1 MTKAYLNLPKQHIS
15 YAPKINSRRFP
26 AMRFGA
32 YKSDGGDGKDPNDPD
47 GSKREELLNLFQ
59 EKIDKALETRATKE
73 ELKKISDE
81 QKEGLKG
88 ISLDALRAMV
98 DDKTGAM
105 AKLIEQG
112 LEIQRLQ
119 TRLDKSNNEKPQDM
133 STRGQIRSWLESR
146 ATEDEDDKTTVAD
159 LVRSAVVHRK
169 RVEIPPLQ
177 LRAVASPMTVATV
190 NSGNAAFIG
199 SYQVEPGI
207 NELVRAKPVFWDYIT
222 KGRTNAATYYW
233 INKANPQGAA
243 AFIGPG
249 VAKPGISFSLVQESS
264 VAKKIADSAKTTTEL
279 LQDIDGMA
287 TFIEQEL
294 RYQVMIKVNSV
305 LMTSAGSSTEPTGIQ
320 NLSTTYTLTS
330 VHTSNPNYMD
340 AIRAAVAQL
349 RSGWLQGAIT
359 VFINSIDAANMDLA
373 KASDSG
379 VYLLPPFVTSDG
391 RNIGGATI
399 VEDNNVPVGYF
410 QAAMLQYYRI
420 LIYQDFTV
428 SWGWENDDFTKN
440 LLTAVG
446 EMRLH
451 QFFNDQYSGAFIY
464 DTFANVQAALEP
476 EV

>member
-1 MTKAYLNLPKQHIS
+1 MTKAYLKIPQKRVSYLPKIS
-15 YAPKINSRRFP
+15 SRRFP
-26 AMRFGA
+26 AMNAA
-32 YKSDGGDGKDPNDPD
+32 YKSDGGDPDPNDPD
-47 GSKREELLNLFQ
+47 GSKRKELLDLFQ
-59 EKIDKALETRATKE
+59 SKIDTALATRATKE
-73 ELKKISDE
+73 ELKAISDE
-81 QKEGLKG
+81 QKEALKG
-88 ISLDALRAMV
+88 ISLDSLRAMV
-98 DDKTGAM
+98 DDKTGVM
-105 AKLIEQG
+105 PKLIEQG

-119 TRLDKSNNEKPQDM
+119 TTLKKANDEKPVDM
-133 STRGQIRSWLESR
+133 STRGQIKTWLESR
-146 ATEDEDDKTTVAD
+146 AYKSLEGKDVSIAEEIKIARAD
-159 LVRSAVVHRK
+159 NRK
-169 RVEIPPLQ
+169 PNITPLE

-190 NSGNAAFIG
+190 NSGSSQFIG
-199 SYQVEPGI
+199 SYQVEPGV
-207 NELVRAKPVFWDYIT
+207 NELVRAQPVFWDYVT

-249 VAKPGISFSLVQESS
+249 VAKPGISFSMVAESS

-294 RYQVMIKVNSV
+294 KYQVMIKVNSV

-320 NLSTTYTLTS
+320 NLSTAYTLTS
-330 VHTSNPNYMD
+330 INTSNPNYMD

-373 KASDSG
+373 KADASG
-379 VYLLPPFVTSDG
+379 VYLLPAFVTANG
-391 RNIGGATI
+391 RTIAGATI
-399 VEDNNVPVGYF
+399 VEDNNVPVGYL

-428 SWGWENDDFTKN
+428 TWGWENDDFTKN
-440 LLTAVG
+440 LVTAVG

-451 QFFNDQYSGAFIY
+451 QFFNDQYTGAFLY
-464 DTFANVQAALEP
+464 DSFANIKTAIAP
-476 EV
+476 AI

>member
-1 MTKAYLNLPKQHIS
+1 MNV
-15 YAPKINSRRFP
+15 
-26 AMRFGA
+26 A
-32 YKSDGGDGKDPNDPD
+32 YKSDGDPDPDPDDPD
-47 GSKREELLNLFQ
+47 GKKREELLKVFQ
-59 EKIDKALETRATKE
+59 TKIDKALETRATKE
-73 ELKKISDE
+73 ELKAISE
-81 QKEGLKG
+81 SQKEAMKG
-88 ISLDALRAMV
+88 ISLDALRELV
-98 DDKTGAM
+98 DDKTGVM
-105 AKLIEQG
+105 PKLIEQG

-119 TRLDKSNNEKPQDM
+119 NKLNKINDDKPQDM
-133 STRGQIRSWLESR
+133 STRGQIKRWLESR
-146 ATEDEDDKTTVAD
+146 ATKDESDETTVAD
-159 LVRSAVVHRK
+159 LVRTAVVDRK
-169 RVEIPPLQ
+169 KVELPPLQ

-190 NSGNAAFIG
+190 NSGSSPFIG

-207 NELVRAKPVFWDYIT
+207 NELVRAQPVFWDYIT

-249 VAKPGISFSLVQESS
+249 VSKPGISFSLVQEASN
-264 VAKKIADSAKTTTEL
+264 AKKIADSAKTTTEL

-294 RYQVMIKVNSV
+294 KYQVMIKVNNV

-320 NLSTTYTLTS
+320 NLSSTYTLTS
-330 VHTSNPNYMD
+330 IHTENPNYMD

-349 RSGWLQGAIT
+349 RSGWLQGAVT
-359 VFINSIDAANMDLA
+359 VFINSIDAANMDLS

-391 RNIGGATI
+391 RKIAGATI
-399 VEDNNVPVGYF
+399 VEDNNVEVGYF

-420 LIYQDFTV
+420 LIYKDFTV

-440 LLTAVG
+440 LVTAVG

-451 QFFNDQYSGAFIY
+451 QFFNDQYSGAFLY
-464 DTFANVQAALEP
+464 DSFANVQAAIAP